1 MGKNEPK
8 RAQEI
13 NFFFA
18 KLAIFWGIFAGSR
31 FWYPVQFQLDG
42 GGQPAA
48 SRHPI
53 KRHLEPKPSPKGSLA
68 CGTHPS
74 LEAALA
80 GMTGQAVST
89 TAWAFAKLNI
99 HLPPLMKALAAR
111 AVQEDVLSTPR
122 RAPPDFSSRQ
132 SSCPICRLGGSAPP
146 PHQGFFFSVW

>member
-1 MGKNEPK
+1 MSPK
-8 RAQEI
+8 GLKKSI
-13 NFFFA
+13 FF
-18 KLAIFWGIFAGSR
+18 LPNW
-31 FWYPVQFQLDG
+31 QFFGAFLQVRVFGTLFSSSWMG

-48 SRHPI
+48 FSRHPI